1 MRAWIKMADRLHKS
15 HSQLFKEPLIGILA
29 YAYLTNGQIPPYNMH
44 GPSPAK
50 SSERLQAA

>member
-1 MRAWIKMADRLHKS
+1 MRAWMKLADRLHKS

-29 YAYLTNGQIPPYNMH
+29 YTYLINGQNLPYNMH

-50 SSERLQAA
+50 SSERLQAT